1 MEKKSEK
8 DIKNNEYRYRQMG
21 LLIAFYRKLRGYTQ
35 ENLSELL
42 GISPG
47 YMSHVEAQ
55 SKIQPI
61 SMELLFDIADVLE
74 IEPCQLLDFKHG
86 KDQGK

>member
-1 MEKKSEK
+1 MEKRNEK
-8 DIKNNEYRYRQMG
+8 NSKNNEYRYRQMG

-35 ENLSELL
+35 ENLSERL
-42 GISPG
+42 GISAG

-61 SMELLFDIADVLE
+61 SLDLLFDIADILE
-74 IEPCQLLDFKHG
+74 IEPGQLLDFKSN
-86 KDQGK
+86 KEQ